1 MCEKTA
7 LWVHITAQLPVGA
20 YILPSAQWYFM
31 HRQKKA
37 VLEMKID
44 FYMNLYFSKVIFY
57 TIITKNRVCPKDH
70 SKINVKGTYVY
81 RL

>member
-1 MCEKTA
+1 
-7 LWVHITAQLPVGA
+7 
-20 YILPSAQWYFM
+20 
-31 HRQKKA
+31 
-37 VLEMKID
+37 MKID

-81 RL
+81 RDCRYMLHICLYK